1 MQKPQPRRLRPSIP
15 KSHTTY
21 LAGDSGDRGFGMIEV
36 VVAMVLIAG
45 TYISVTEAYQR
56 VLLRYW
62 QIEVKR
68 VDLNRA
74 QDEHERGSP

>member
-1 MQKPQPRRLRPSIP
+1 
-15 KSHTTY
+15 
-21 LAGDSGDRGFGMIEV
+21 MIEV

-68 VDLNRA
+68 VDLNLA

>member
-1 MQKPQPRRLRPSIP
+1 MQKPQASRLRPSIP

-21 LAGDSGDRGFGMIEV
+21 LAGDRGFGMIEV

-74 QDEHERGSP
+74 QDEYERGSP

>member
-1 MQKPQPRRLRPSIP
+1 
-15 KSHTTY
+15 
-21 LAGDSGDRGFGMIEV
+21 MIEV
-36 VVAMVLIAG
+36 VVAMVLITG
-45 TYISVTEAYQR
+45 TYISAVEAYQR